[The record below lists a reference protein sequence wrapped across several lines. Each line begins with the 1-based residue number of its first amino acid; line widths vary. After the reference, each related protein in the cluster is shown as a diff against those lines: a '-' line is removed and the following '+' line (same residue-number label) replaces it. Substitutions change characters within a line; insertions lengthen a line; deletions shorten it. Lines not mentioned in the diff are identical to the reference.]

1 MTTTPRCENDMIEI
15 QRPSMPDV
23 RRIPAERIVIGVAG
37 DYKPC
42 VAKLPGGELLTVAF
56 RTGGKAGGTR
66 RIGGRDVP
74 LMHEEIILFRSTD
87 GGRTWSDS
95 RNLNLPGREPYFTI
109 LSDGT
114 MLMTVHLLAQD
125 VRNEWGY
132 CSAFVHRS
140 TDGGQ
145 TWRSTRF
152 SGEDL
157 PGWEPGEVTCS
168 SRNVLELFDGS
179 LILGVATG
187 KGVNHLYRS
196 DDKGA
201 TWRRAEACVFQPP
214 QDAPEGRS
222 WSSVLWLGETIFSQ
236 AANGDLLAI
245 LRGASRRVHAD
256 HHADQH
262 SRMMLYRSGDGG
274 RTWLHGQQ
282 GNEDGEMYPAILK
295 LLDGRLLLTFT
306 VRSLHPPLGV
316 RAVLGRE
323 TPDGVAF
330 DFRRDRFM
338 LDVKTPMDKA
348 SGGGFGRTVQLE
360 DGALVTSCSY
370 MGEDDQFHCEVI
382 RWRLP

>member
-1 MTTTPRCENDMIEI
+1 MTATPRYENDMIDI
-15 QRPSMPDV
+15 HRPSMPDV
-23 RRIPAERIVIGVAG
+23 RRSPAERIPIGVSG

-56 RTGGKAGGTR
+56 QTGGKAGGTR
-66 RIGGRDVP
+66 RIGGQDVP

-114 MLMTVHLLAQD
+114 MLMTAHLLAQD

-132 CSAFVHRS
+132 CSVFVHRS

-145 TWRSTRF
+145 TWQSIRF
-152 SGEDL
+152 PGEEL

-168 SRNVLELFDGS
+168 SRNVLELADGS
-179 LILGVATG
+179 LILGMATG
-187 KGVNHLYRS
+187 KGVNYLYRS
-196 DDKGA
+196 DDRGA
-201 TWRRAEACVFQPP
+201 TWRRAEACAFESPAGKQE
-214 QDAPEGRS
+214 DRS
-222 WSSVLWLGETIFSQ
+222 WSSVLWLGETIFRQ

-262 SRMMLYRSGDGG
+262 SRMMLYRSGDNGG
-274 RTWLHGQQ
+274 NWSYGEL
-282 GNEDGEMYPAILK
+282 GNADGEMYPAILK
-295 LLDGRLLLTFT
+295 LFDGRLLLTFT

-316 RAVLGRE
+316 RALLGRE
-323 TPDGVAF
+323 TPDGMTF
-330 DFRRDRFM
+330 DFRHDRFM
-338 LDVKTPMDKA
+338 LDVKTPIDKP

-360 DGALVTSCSY
+360 DGALVTSYSY